1 MRLKRYS
8 SRFNARY
15 VIELR
20 GGMLENLDLQTG
32 QQIKLDTKRLAEI
45 TR

>member
-1 MRLKRYS
+1 L
-8 SRFNARY
+8 
-15 VIELR
+15 
-20 GGMLENLDLQTG
+20 LEELDLQTG